1 MPSIFLTYWSATRS
15 TLCLF
20 FRKVSHRLLF
30 FGSKEALSSLLSA
43 NVLPN
48 IKNQANNNV
57 IQYVQNIKK
66 TNFNCRKIDI
76 LKFFLTIISTPL
88 YFTIWRYFIKVA
100 SRRHK
105 LKSTQKIKIQKLIA

>member
-1 MPSIFLTYWSATRS
+1 M
-15 TLCLF
+15 LF
-20 FRKVSHRLLF
+20 W
-30 FGSKEALSSLLSA
+30 GSKEALSSLLSA

-76 LKFFLTIISTPL
+76 FKFFLTIISTPL
-88 YFTIWRYFIKVA
+88 YFTIWRYFFKVK
-100 SRRHK
+100 SRKHK
-105 LKSTQKIKIQKLIA
+105 LKSTQKIKIQKLI